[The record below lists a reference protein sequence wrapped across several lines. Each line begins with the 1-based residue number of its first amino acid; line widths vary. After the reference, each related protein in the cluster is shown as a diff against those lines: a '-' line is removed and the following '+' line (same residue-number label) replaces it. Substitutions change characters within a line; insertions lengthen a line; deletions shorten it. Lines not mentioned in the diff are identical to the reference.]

1 MAESKKILSWV
12 GRMVGLALVV
22 AAVASVFLIDWK
34 TETPQEPPLIRPL
47 KTMVIESPFASLERE
62 LPGTVKAN
70 RRVDLSFE
78 VSGLVIEI
86 LVRKSEQVKEGQLL
100 ARLDPRD
107 YQHDLDS
114 AKAELD
120 RASAHRDRIQVAVEK
135 NAVSK
140 QSLSDAI
147 AAFEIAQANLRAK
160 QKAFDDTYLRA
171 KFPGVIAN
179 RFIENFE
186 NVRAKQ
192 PILSLQDIS
201 SVEVEINVPE
211 AIVAHAKRE
220 NIATVKEEDV
230 RKFVATFDYL
240 PGRKFD
246 VVIREFATEADPKT
260 QTYAVT
266 FVMPSPEDVNIL
278 PGMTATVH
286 ALLRIAKEGT
296 PPGYA
301 LPIGAVPIDGMGNY
315 YVWKVEQDS
324 GEIHT
329 VRRADVNVGEMMQ
342 GVIQV
347 LDGVAP
353 GDRIAAAGVHFLQE
367 GQRVRLLGPAP
378 ESEEL

>member
-1 MAESKKILSWV
+1 MAESKKILGWI
-12 GRMVGLALVV
+12 GRILGLALVV

-34 TETPQEPPLIRPL
+34 TEPLEEPPLIRPL
-47 KTMVIESPFASLERE
+47 KTMVIEAPFASLERE

-70 RRVDLSFE
+70 RRADLSFE
-78 VSGLVIEI
+78 VPGLVIEI
-86 LVRKSEQVKEGQLL
+86 LVKKSEQVQEGQLL

-107 YQHDLDS
+107 YQNDLDS

-120 RASAHRDRIQVAVEK
+120 RASAHRDRIQVAVDK

-147 AAFEIAQANLRAK
+147 AAFEIAQAKLRTR

-179 RFIENFE
+179 RFVEKFE
-186 NVRAKQ
+186 NVLAKQ
-192 PILSLQDIS
+192 SILSLQDIS
-201 SVEVEINVPE
+201 SVEVEVNVPE
-211 AIVAHAKRE
+211 ALVALAKKR
-220 NIATVKEEDV
+220 NIATAREEDV

-246 VVIREFATEADPKT
+246 VVIKEFATEADPKT

-286 ALLRIAKEGT
+286 ALLEVAKEDA
-296 PPGYA
+296 PAGYA
-301 LPIGAVPIDGMGNY
+301 LPIGAVPIDGLGSY
-315 YVWKVEQDS
+315 YVWKVKKDS
-324 GEIHT
+324 GEIYS
-329 VRRADVNVGEMMQ
+329 VRRADVNVGEMME

-353 GDRIAAAGVHFLQE
+353 GDRIAAAGVHFLQD
-367 GQRVRLLGPAP
+367 GQRVRLLGPEP
-378 ESEEL
+378 ENVEP